1 MRLWPQVLSHV
12 PVVFVAYTLDIVH
25 AGFKTI
31 EKIHHQHVTDH
42 PKLI

>member
-1 MRLWPQVLSHV
+1 MRLGPQVLSHV
-12 PVVFVAYTLDIVH
+12 PVVFLACTLDLVR